1 MHYLSLAALTG
12 ASLLSRHFVL
22 IELQDLDKDATF
34 PKSTGVSMTPPTT
47 QLPSVIN
54 FSPEY
59 ALKFAREFR
68 YVIPFLS

>member
-1 MHYLSLAALTG
+1 MHYFSLAALIG

-22 IELQDLDKDATF
+22 IELQDMDKDTTH
-34 PKSTGVSMTPPTT
+34 PKSSGVSVTPPTT

-68 YVIPFLS
+68 YVFLLHS